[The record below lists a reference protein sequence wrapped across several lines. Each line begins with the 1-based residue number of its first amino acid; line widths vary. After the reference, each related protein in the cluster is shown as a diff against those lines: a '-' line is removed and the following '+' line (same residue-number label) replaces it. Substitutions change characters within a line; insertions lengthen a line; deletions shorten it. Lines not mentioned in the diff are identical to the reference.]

1 MSFNFLALY
10 MNFLS
15 NKFKHRNLDIYLSAH
30 EAFIE

>member
-1 MSFNFLALY
+1 
-10 MNFLS
+10 MNFLL